1 MRFKFVYAL
10 LLYSIEDFNCI
21 IIPICISMVGVIL
34 LKVLILMRFEFI
46 YVVVVISSMGFFEP
60 LCFHH
65 TFKSLETLSDFMHT
79 FSPEVV
85 KPFLYLCFSLL

>member
-1 MRFKFVYAL
+1 MDNTMAL
-10 LLYSIEDFNCI
+10 NEVDKDNSLGSLVPLNSWTSD
-21 IIPICISMVGVIL
+21 
-34 LKVLILMRFEFI
+34 LKVANSSSL
-46 YVVVVISSMGFFEP
+46 YVFMLGGCGGLGFFEP

-85 KPFLYLCFSLL
+85 KPLLYLCFSLL